1 MRKTETVTISGEI
14 LSYAE
19 GLVARGEYRDV
30 GSAIEGE
37 LLKARAR
44 RSGKISPFQNEL
56 RGRLMIQPDQWDA
69 MGVSSEPFFGDD
81 PALARMI
88 EDRS

>member
-19 GLVARGEYRDV
+19 GLVARGEYRDI
-30 GSAIEGE
+30 GAAIEGE
-37 LLKARAR
+37 LLKSRAR

-56 RGRLMIQPDQWDA
+56 RTRLMVQPDQWDA
-69 MGVSSEPFFGDD
+69 MGVSAEPFFGDD

-88 EDRS
+88 QDRS

>member
-44 RSGKISPFQNEL
+44 RLGKISPFQNEL
-56 RGRLMIQPDQWDA
+56 SSRLMIQPDQWDA
-69 MGVSSEPFFGDD
+69 MGVSAEPFFGDD
-81 PALARMI
+81 PALARVI

>member
-1 MRKTETVTISGEI
+1 MRKTRTVTISGEI

-19 GLVARGEYRDV
+19 GLVARGEYHDIDA
-30 GSAIEGE
+30 AIEGE

-56 RGRLMIQPDQWDA
+56 RQRLMIQPDQ
-69 MGVSSEPFFGDD
+69 SSEMALTAEPFFGND
-81 PALARMI
+81 PALARI
-88 EDRS
+88 LDDRS

>member
-14 LSYAE
+14 LAYAE
-19 GLVARGEYRDV
+19 GLVARGEYRDIAA
-30 GSAIEGE
+30 AIEGE

-44 RSGKISPFQNEL
+44 RTGKISPFQNEL
-56 RGRLMIQPDQWDA
+56 RARLVIQPDQWDA
-69 MGVSSEPFFGDD
+69 MGVSAEPFFGDD